1 MKKFVLTGILLSLC
15 VSPLSTFSVNI
26 NEVNDIF
33 TSVEF
38 IKESINFDDITI
50 DSKVPYDL
58 IQWVIKNQCSQSAI
72 DQATGEIW
80 KYKEILNSYSNNSK
94 EYLSD
99 KFNTVKWLIINQKKD
114 DQYDFCKNSFLLFSV
129 LKDTQDLYLWE
140 SQSNTNK
147 EKKNKDNKTNKS
159 SENTDKQLN
168 KQKMKI
174 IDFTF
179 IHNTDALPNKVKQS
193 YSESTDIYLQDIL
206 ASLVNNNILDKSD
219 LKILKNKIYVDY
231 KQSCDFTEWAFR
243 VVKDQN
249 TEEYTFKDI
258 NLIIAYCDN
267 DTSPNRHKRHTQQIL
282 AHELWHYVYF
292 FKDKNSSIFSKICW
306 DNDKSICQSE
316 EFVSDYAQESPEE
329 DYADTFAYRY
339 LYKNDV
345 ELNNQS
351 NILPK
356 NPVLKKFKYF
366 GLSFG

>member
-1 MKKFVLTGILLSLC
+1 MKKFALTGILLSLC
-15 VSPLSTFSVNI
+15 ILPLSTFSVNI
-26 NEVNDIF
+26 NDVNDIF

-38 IKESINFDDITI
+38 IKESINFENITI
-50 DSKVPYDL
+50 DSKIPYDL
-58 IQWVIKNQCSQSAI
+58 IQWVIKKHCSQSTI
-72 DQATGEIW
+72 DQATMEIW
-80 KYKEILNSYSNNSK
+80 KYREILNSHSNNSTK
-94 EYLSD
+94 YLSD

-114 DQYDFCKNSFLLFSV
+114 DQYNFCKNSFLLFSV
-129 LKDTQDLYLWE
+129 LKDTQNLYLWE
-140 SQSNTNK
+140 SLSNTNK
-147 EKKNKDNKTNKS
+147 EENKENKS
-159 SENTDKQLN
+159 NESLESTDKQLDN
-168 KQKMKI
+168 HKMKK

-179 IHNTDALPNKVKQS
+179 KHDTSALPNKVKQS

-206 ASLVNNNILDKSD
+206 ASLMNDNILDKTD
-219 LKILKNKIYVDY
+219 LKSLKNKIYVEY
-231 KQSCDFTEWAFR
+231 KQNCDFTEWAFR
-243 VVKDQN
+243 VVKDQA

-267 DTSPNRHKRHTQQIL
+267 DNSSDRHKRHTQQIL

-306 DNDKSICQSE
+306 NDDKMTCQSE

-339 LYKNDV
+339 LYKKDL
-345 ELNNQS
+345 ELNNQN

-366 GLSFG
+366 GMSFG